1 MGHIQ
6 GKILHIWK
14 KLENSGRQARP
25 RPDQILGIGKNW
37 KNTPFSWKN
46 MLKLEKTGN
55 SGRSE
60 RSRPAKF
67 DIVKS
72 GIERTWL

>member
-1 MGHIQ
+1 MGPDHMGHIQ

-25 RPDQILGIGKNW
+25 RPGQILGIGKNW
-37 KNTPFSWKN
+37 KNAPFSWKN

-60 RSRPAKF
+60 R
-67 DIVKS
+67 
-72 GIERTWL
+72 